1 MGQAE
6 YIVRFKGDY
15 SALQKDINKIA
26 GETKKLS
33 DDEVIIKLAYDGN
46 IKEFNKVFN
55 QISEMHPEL
64 GIQFQYNVNQ
74 KILEQETDKLKKL
87 TDIKIDVDEN
97 KAQEKLEN
105 LADYVETALMD
116 GLSKDEINKRVR
128 DVFGY
133 YNTAIK
139 AGAKNIDFGS
149 IRNRLLDLF
158 SIESD
163 EIADIYAE
171 IADRNINK
179 PIELFKINASI
190 NDEITKTTDRIN
202 DLQES
207 LKYLEGKGASK
218 TGLPTELE
226 KVQDEIKI
234 LRADVDEM
242 KQDLNSLTG
251 EAFDKMTESIKE
263 TNVQLSEAIDKIKI
277 LSVAGVSDDKVS
289 SLKTLMS
296 LFSDFAKSNNGN
308 NLSSFWDNLQVKINS
323 GDDELKTL
331 LSDLK
336 LINAETGKLNI
347 IEHGN
352 VKSGGLL
359 SDEYTLLAT
368 KRATQDTDFTV
379 SSRLEDTI
387 VLKQKL
393 DEAADAGVNVSRILN
408 IIYDEASDTFFELQ
422 ETAKGDIL
430 GGMGEA
436 EINTKVFEATDEQI
450 QKLISDILY
459 LNNIGVGIDVHGL
472 NVLYDKIKGFSIIDT
487 DIVPGYNFKDN
498 WEDFTNDIIGGL
510 NFSFEDSSGKMS
522 EEAQG
527 FVKRVQDVLVN
538 IDTSEIKGSAK
549 KVVENA
555 ANALQEAQNESS
567 SAELTKP
574 LGKDFGLGYAEGI
587 REAMPEIVEACK
599 EIVLA
604 AYDAV
609 KEASDAKNGEGNN
622 FLDNFINNLKESLD
636 NAAPT
641 IQGKI
646 KEVFSKIDID
656 NKSEESSLSSITSE
670 DFKSQFQNA
679 IDETGKYIIKVYGE
693 LIDDFKSRLQNSI
706 DETGIYHVDIEGWL
720 YNTFHDGL
728 QRDIDGQEKYIIEVK
743 GRLFN
748 TFKEVLQEAIENLG
762 TFPIE
767 VKPYMRKGGEIE
779 EVDLPGGK
787 KKNQNNLNKN
797 NFEDGDKIS
806 LTGYHGSGKKWIG
819 ESFDFGKT
827 KASQLGS
834 AMYFVDSPEKLKGFL
849 SRPGAGDIKQTELNL
864 EKCFILTQNYISSI
878 SDINKILGTTFDEF
892 SEPNDIL
899 TVIRNYNKASKENS
913 DNFRKSMLNMGY
925 QGMYVGDYLAN
936 KKVKDELAVYDESL
950 IQNLT
955 SIPKAEFQSIIDGA
969 TEASAAIIKY
979 SHSVKEASNQNN
991 LSSEGTTTPSQQ
1003 FNNEVQQNLVMLEN
1017 YENTIKE
1024 IDKLKVDPET
1034 DEAKHKIQELNKL
1047 ADYFASQITV
1057 IRSENGHEVNRSM
1070 MYFNGVPNNNLMKNY
1085 SMDDIK
1091 RFTRVADERTGLNR
1105 DTVFNEFVG
1114 VEEELS
1120 RIEHASE
1127 GLRNALTKNL
1137 SDSKTYV
1144 SRVRADLLNLVETY
1158 KELEHVKEGSRDYEL
1173 YQKDIKVFSERTPE
1187 VLQFLDKIKTYD
1199 QAYEFVKTDEWKD
1212 FLATLP
1218 QAHTYLE
1225 SIGYD
1230 FDKIN
1235 RVSNETPVSTESTEA
1250 ETKALLS
1257 KKEVVEQLRTE
1268 LNLTKKAA
1276 EDLFDQQGY
1285 AKTNS
1290 KYQLEQTAVDELIAS
1305 LKEKKQVEESQDSST
1320 TSSTA
1325 NAMQSEV
1332 ETVNQAI
1339 DAEKKKFDEL
1349 KNEISKTIPT
1359 AINKKNQAF
1368 EKERDLVAKVVDDE
1382 VDYFDV
1388 LKDSINSVTNT
1399 IEKQYDTTKNAKPKA
1414 DKSNNKSSNNK
1425 SSSNKSNEPDKDALL
1440 QQHYVDLRKDAYQ
1453 SFGQKSDIQ
1462 KEMSKYYS
1470 QLEKESSDIYSSAN
1484 KKANGLLDK
1493 IKKLNFDKYTQDFV
1507 DELKSAESELTD
1519 FLNQLKAG
1527 VVPLDEIDNRISVL
1541 ATNIEDT
1548 LSKKALGNVKKAG
1561 EKTLSNI
1568 ALKIDQI
1575 IAKNSAMG
1583 KQYEDRFKGLRK
1595 ELEEAENV
1603 DVAKRIIADVNQL
1616 ESEIINAGKTGVS
1629 FIDQIKQRLRDMN
1642 SKYIAQYFSFQDII
1656 RYARQAVT
1664 NVVQLND
1671 AFIELSKVSNT
1682 SLEDLESDFQSYANT
1697 AKDIGGTITDTIS
1710 ATADWSRLGYN
1721 VPDSKELA
1729 EVAMLY
1735 KNVGDG
1741 IDINTANESLISTL
1755 RGFKMEA
1762 DDAISVVDK
1771 FNEVS
1776 NNFAISSG
1784 GIGESLQRSAAAF
1797 SAANTDLSQSIAL
1810 ITATNEIV
1818 QDPDAVGSM
1827 WTTVSARIRGAK
1839 SELED
1844 MGEDTED
1851 MVEST
1856 SKLRDLVKGITG
1868 VDIMLDENTFKDI
1881 YTIITQIGDKWNE
1894 ISDIDQAALLEALAG
1909 KRQANRLAAVLGN
1922 LDHLK
1927 EAYQTAEESAGS
1939 ARREQENFEKG
1950 ITYSINQAKATL
1962 EELSY
1967 DAINSDFL
1975 KGLVNTGTKLL
1986 EIIDKIIDKF
1996 GLFKSLIIGGA
2007 TVLGSQKLG

>member
-97 KAQEKLEN
+97 KAQKKLEN

-149 IRNRLLDLF
+149 IRNRLLDSF
-158 SIESD
+158 SVESD

-179 PIELFKINASI
+179 PIELFKINTSI

-234 LRADVDEM
+234 LRSDIEEMKGDLKNLSGDAFDELTQQIKDTNEQLDYALQTVNQLKSALSSNGIKEDRSIGGVVKQWKNENETKTNERYTAFNSQTKQTSGAHLAANAEGVGMKLIRTAIDEM
-242 KQDLNSLTG
+242 GDDADGVIHSHPMKYA
-251 EAFDKMTESIKE
+251 AF
-263 TNVQLSEAIDKIKI
+263 
-277 LSVAGVSDDKVS
+277 SDDDIERYFNLFEDSQGKIFSQVVTS
-289 SLKTLMS
+289 TEQAMS
-296 LFSDFAKSNNGN
+296 LDMS
-308 NLSSFWDNLQVKINS
+308 KINTSKKSEILQQIKDEYSKIDDSLVGNFS
-323 GDDELKTL
+323 GKTEELK
-331 LSDLK
+331 SAV
-336 LINAETGKLNI
+336 NNI
-347 IEHGN
+347 LDSSE
-352 VKSGGLL
+352 S
-359 SDEYTLLAT
+359 EYP
-368 KRATQDTDFTV
+368 
-379 SSRLEDTI
+379 
-387 VLKQKL
+387 
-393 DEAADAGVNVSRILN
+393 
-408 IIYDEASDTFFELQ
+408 
-422 ETAKGDIL
+422 
-430 GGMGEA
+430 
-436 EINTKVFEATDEQI
+436 
-450 QKLISDILY
+450 KLIS
-459 LNNIGVGIDVHGL
+459 
-472 NVLYDKIKGFSIIDT
+472 KIRS
-487 DIVPGYNFKDN
+487 
-498 WEDFTNDIIGGL
+498 
-510 NFSFEDSSGKMS
+510 
-522 EEAQG
+522 
-527 FVKRVQDVLVN
+527 N
-538 IDTSEIKGSAK
+538 IDSMFESIGESFSWMDFSDSFDDLLISSAK
-549 KVVENA
+549 DVAKTYSNPKEMISKLLPDLSSIMENVENA
-555 ANALQEAQNESS
+555 VLNPLTDLAQQSYQEVLQRVFTNPEFLKSGETSAIKLEALSDFIDWGSIEDSAREAAQKAADALQEAQDSNSP
-567 SAELTKP
+567 AELTKP

-641 IQGKI
+641 IQEKI

-670 DFKSQFQNA
+670 NFKSQFQNA

-720 YNTFHDGL
+720 YDTFHNGL

-743 GRLFN
+743 GRLFDS
-748 TFKEVLQEAIENLG
+748 FKEVLQEAIENLG
-762 TFPIE
+762 AFPIE

-779 EVDLPGGK
+779 EVDLPGG
-787 KKNQNNLNKN
+787 NQN
-797 NFEDGDKIS
+797 D
-806 LTGYHGSGKKWIG
+806 
-819 ESFDFGKT
+819 
-827 KASQLGS
+827 
-834 AMYFVDSPEKLKGFL
+834 FL
-849 SRPGAGDIKQTELNL
+849 SD
-864 EKCFILTQNYISSI
+864 
-878 SDINKILGTTFDEF
+878 
-892 SEPNDIL
+892 
-899 TVIRNYNKASKENS
+899 
-913 DNFRKSMLNMGY
+913 
-925 QGMYVGDYLAN
+925 
-936 KKVKDELAVYDESL
+936 
-950 IQNLT
+950 
-955 SIPKAEFQSIIDGA
+955 
-969 TEASAAIIKY
+969 
-979 SHSVKEASNQNN
+979 
-991 LSSEGTTTPSQQ
+991 TTTPSQQ
-1003 FNNEVQQNLVMLEN
+1003 FDNEVQQNLVMLEN

-1070 MYFNGVPNNNLMKNY
+1070 MYFNGVPNNYLMENY

-1091 RFTRVADERTGLNR
+1091 RFTRVANERTGLNR

-1114 VEEELS
+1114 IEEELS

-1144 SRVRADLLNLVETY
+1144 SRVKADLLNLVETY
-1158 KELEHVKEGSRDYEL
+1158 EELEHVKEGSRDYEL
-1173 YQKDIKVFSERTPE
+1173 YQKNIKVFSERTPE

-1199 QAYEFVKTDEWKD
+1199 QAHEFVKTDEWLD

-1230 FDKIN
+1230 FNRIN
-1235 RVSNETPVSTESTEA
+1235 QASSQTPVSTESTNA

-1257 KKEVVEQLRTE
+1257 KKEVVEQLRAE

-1285 AKTNS
+1285 AKTNN
-1290 KYQLEQTAVDELIAS
+1290 KYQIEQTAVDELIAL
-1305 LKEKKQVEESQDSST
+1305 LKEKKQVEESQDSFT

-1332 ETVNQAI
+1332 EAVNQAI

-1349 KNEISKTIPT
+1349 KNKISKTIPT

-1425 SSSNKSNEPDKDALL
+1425 SSSNKSNEPDKDVLL

-1493 IKKLNFDKYTQDFV
+1493 IKKLNFDKYTEDFI

-1548 LSKKALGNVKKAG
+1548 LSKKALGNVKKVG

-1595 ELEEAENV
+1595 ELEEAKNV

-2007 TVLGSQKLG
+2007 TVLGSKRLG

>member
-97 KAQEKLEN
+97 KAQKKLEN

-149 IRNRLLDLF
+149 IRNRLLDSF

-179 PIELFKINASI
+179 PIELFKINTSI

-277 LSVAGVSDDKVS
+277 LSVAGVSDNKVS

-296 LFSDFAKSNNGN
+296 LFSDFAKSNNSN

-436 EINTKVFEATDEQI
+436 EINTRVFEATDEQI

-459 LNNIGVGIDVHGL
+459 LNNIGVGIDFHGL

-487 DIVPGYNFKDN
+487 DIVPEYNFKDN

-527 FVKRVQDVLVN
+527 FVKRVQGVLAN
-538 IDTSEIKGSAK
+538 IDTSEIKSSAK
-549 KVVENA
+549 EVIENA
-555 ANALQEAQNESS
+555 ANALQEAQNKSS

-641 IQGKI
+641 IQEKI
-646 KEVFSKIDID
+646 KEVFSKINID
-656 NKSEESSLSSITSE
+656 NISEKSSLSSISSE
-670 DFKSQFQNA
+670 DFQSQFQNA
-679 IDETGKYIIKVYGE
+679 IDKTGEYIIKVYGE

-720 YNTFHDGL
+720 YDTFHDGL

-743 GRLFN
+743 GRLFDS
-748 TFKEVLQEAIENLG
+748 FKEVLQEAIENLG
-762 TFPIE
+762 AFPIQ
-767 VKPYMRKGGEIE
+767 VKPYMRKGEEIE
-779 EVDLPGGK
+779 EVDLPKADG
-787 KKNQNNLNKN
+787 N
-797 NFEDGDKIS
+797 NFSSEIEDEIEKQNRLQNELDETFNKFKE
-806 LTGYHGSGKKWIG
+806 LKLYHGSNKD
-819 ESFDFGKT
+819 FDKF
-827 KASQLGS
+827 
-834 AMYFVDSPEKLKGFL
+834 DS
-849 SRPGAGDIKQTELNL
+849 
-864 EKCFILTQNYISSI
+864 
-878 SDINKILGTTFDEF
+878 
-892 SEPNDIL
+892 
-899 TVIRNYNKASKENS
+899 
-913 DNFRKSMLNMGY
+913 SMMS
-925 QGMYVGDYLAN
+925 
-936 KKVKDELAVYDESL
+936 DESL
-950 IQNLT
+950 FG
-955 SIPKAEFQSIIDGA
+955 KGA
-969 TEASAAIIKY
+969 
-979 SHSVKEASNQNN
+979 
-991 LSSEGTTTPSQQ
+991 
-1003 FNNEVQQNLVMLEN
+1003 
-1017 YENTIKE
+1017 
-1024 IDKLKVDPET
+1024 
-1034 DEAKHKIQELNKL
+1034 
-1047 ADYFASQITV
+1047 YFT
-1057 IRSENGHEVNRSM
+1057 
-1070 MYFNGVPNNNLMKNY
+1070 
-1085 SMDDIK
+1085 
-1091 RFTRVADERTGLNR
+1091 
-1105 DTVFNEFVG
+1105 FNEEDAQTYGYQVSQWFANINKVYEEESKLS
-1114 VEEELS
+1114 EEELKQIFDEYNKQIKYIWGDNFS
-1120 RIEHASE
+1120 LDDFINEIKNDKNSLKTIAEDIIDSSEEEVLKKFNYQARIFDLIESQN
-1127 GLRNALTKNL
+1127 GGKGIVVFDVDNL
-1137 SDSKTYV
+1137 E
-1144 SRVRADLLNLVETY
+1144 RADKLL
-1158 KELEHVKEGSRDYEL
+1158 
-1173 YQKDIKVFSERTPE
+1173 
-1187 VLQFLDKIKTYD
+1187 
-1199 QAYEFVKTDEWKD
+1199 
-1212 FLATLP
+1212 
-1218 QAHTYLE
+1218 
-1225 SIGYD
+1225 
-1230 FDKIN
+1230 
-1235 RVSNETPVSTESTEA
+1235 NETPVSNESTEA

-1268 LNLTKKAA
+1268 LNLTKKVA

-1285 AKTNS
+1285 AKTNN
-1290 KYQLEQTAVDELIAS
+1290 KYQIEQTAVDELIAS
-1305 LKEKKQVEESQDSST
+1305 LKEKKQVEESQDSFT
-1320 TSSTA
+1320 TSPTA

-1332 ETVNQAI
+1332 EAVNQAI

-1349 KNEISKTIPT
+1349 KNKISKTIPA

-1414 DKSNNKSSNNK
+1414 DKSNNKSS
-1425 SSSNKSNEPDKDALL
+1425 SNKSNEPDKDALL
-1440 QQHYVDLRKDAYQ
+1440 QQHYVDLRKDTYQ

-1493 IKKLNFDKYTQDFV
+1493 IKKLNFD
-1507 DELKSAESELTD
+1507 
-1519 FLNQLKAG
+1519 
-1527 VVPLDEIDNRISVL
+1527 
-1541 ATNIEDT
+1541 
-1548 LSKKALGNVKKAG
+1548 
-1561 EKTLSNI
+1561 
-1568 ALKIDQI
+1568 
-1575 IAKNSAMG
+1575 
-1583 KQYEDRFKGLRK
+1583 
-1595 ELEEAENV
+1595 
-1603 DVAKRIIADVNQL
+1603 
-1616 ESEIINAGKTGVS
+1616 
-1629 FIDQIKQRLRDMN
+1629 
-1642 SKYIAQYFSFQDII
+1642 
-1656 RYARQAVT
+1656 
-1664 NVVQLND
+1664 
-1671 AFIELSKVSNT
+1671 
-1682 SLEDLESDFQSYANT
+1682 
-1697 AKDIGGTITDTIS
+1697 
-1710 ATADWSRLGYN
+1710 
-1721 VPDSKELA
+1721 
-1729 EVAMLY
+1729 
-1735 KNVGDG
+1735 
-1741 IDINTANESLISTL
+1741 
-1755 RGFKMEA
+1755 
-1762 DDAISVVDK
+1762 
-1771 FNEVS
+1771 
-1776 NNFAISSG
+1776 
-1784 GIGESLQRSAAAF
+1784 
-1797 SAANTDLSQSIAL
+1797 
-1810 ITATNEIV
+1810 
-1818 QDPDAVGSM
+1818 
-1827 WTTVSARIRGAK
+1827 
-1839 SELED
+1839 
-1844 MGEDTED
+1844 
-1851 MVEST
+1851 
-1856 SKLRDLVKGITG
+1856 
-1868 VDIMLDENTFKDI
+1868 
-1881 YTIITQIGDKWNE
+1881 
-1894 ISDIDQAALLEALAG
+1894 
-1909 KRQANRLAAVLGN
+1909 
-1922 LDHLK
+1922 
-1927 EAYQTAEESAGS
+1927 
-1939 ARREQENFEKG
+1939 
-1950 ITYSINQAKATL
+1950 
-1962 EELSY
+1962 
-1967 DAINSDFL
+1967 
-1975 KGLVNTGTKLL
+1975 
-1986 EIIDKIIDKF
+1986 
-1996 GLFKSLIIGGA
+1996 
-2007 TVLGSQKLG
+2007 